1 MRTRTM
7 RWNGLLAALSAI
19 ALLGAASAE
28 AADRTIEPGATRHR
42 HVRVQ
47 RAVKV
52 KHVKT
57 RVCVDDRAAIRPLKY
72 VVRCAV
78 VSAVPRW

>member
-1 MRTRTM
+1 M

-42 HVRVQ
+42 HARVH
-47 RAVKV
+47 RVKV
-52 KHVKT
+52 RHVKT

>member
-1 MRTRTM
+1 MTMRTM
-7 RWNGLLAALSAI
+7 RRNGLLALLSA
-19 ALLGAASAE
+19 AVLLGVATAE

-72 VVRCAV
+72 VIRCAV
-78 VSAVPRW
+78 VSAAPRW